1 MSMER
6 VRRAWHRWLVGEER
20 AAPGL
25 GDLLL
30 AHYPGA
36 VMLLDEQG
44 VVLEVNPDFERHAG
58 HSPDQILG
66 RRAVTLDAAPLH
78 GGFALA
84 LEHCLTTRQPWRGV
98 LLCRRA
104 DGALRH
110 QTTMIQLL
118 DEPPSGPLT
127 LLVIQ
132 YDVTGMRE
140 RELHDRQLLAR
151 LGDTISHLPGVV
163 FRMRQDAAG
172 RPELLYASEG
182 LMALT
187 ALTPAQ
193 GMDDTE
199 RLFSLIMEED
209 RRWLEM
215 TLAQS
220 LVSLDDC
227 QLEIRLDLPDG
238 VRWVEARARPQRR
251 RDGSTLW
258 DGLMIDVTERK
269 EEEFKV
275 RRLVSTDMLTG
286 AMNRRAFFEQVAKV
300 QARAQRH
307 GQAMPLAMLDLDH
320 FKALNDTHGHAAGD
334 LALETFAATCRECL
348 RPYDLFARIGGE
360 EFAVLL
366 VDTAPDEAW
375 AIFDRLREAVEEIDL
390 EVDGTIIHFT
400 VSLGLAILAPDGDLD
415 GTLGDADRA
424 LYRAKHEGRN
434 RVCGPVDLEPTEAGD
449 NGT

>member
-1 MSMER
+1 MER
-6 VRRAWHRWLVGEER
+6 VRRAWHHWLAGKQR

-25 GDLLL
+25 GNLLL
-30 AHYPGA
+30 ARYPGS

-44 VVLEVNPDFERHAG
+44 VVLEVNPDFERYAG

-66 RRAVTLDAAPLH
+66 RRAVTLDATPLH

-98 LLCRRA
+98 LLCRSA
-104 DGALRH
+104 DGSLRH

-118 DEPPSGPLT
+118 DEPPSGPRR

-151 LGDTISHLPGVV
+151 LGDTISRLPGVV

-187 ALTPAQ
+187 ALTPAEV
-193 GMDDTE
+193 MDDTE
-199 RLFSLIMEED
+199 RLLGLIVEED

-220 LVSLDDC
+220 LVSQDDC

-258 DGLMIDVTERK
+258 DGLLIDVTERK

-286 AMNRRAFFEQVAKV
+286 AMNRRAFFEQVAMV
-300 QARAQRH
+300 QARALRH
-307 GQAMPLAMLDLDH
+307 GQALPLAMLDIDH
-320 FKALNDTHGHAAGD
+320 FKVLNDTHGHAAGD

-366 VDTAPDEAW
+366 VDTAPSEAW
-375 AIFDRLREAVEEIDL
+375 AVFERLREAVEEIDL
-390 EVDGTIIHFT
+390 DVDGTIIHFT
-400 VSLGLAILAPDGDLD
+400 VSLGLAILAPDGNLD
-415 GTLGDADRA
+415 STLGAADRA

-434 RVCGPVDLEPTEAGD
+434 RICGPLDLEPAGTGD